1 MARAAGF
8 GERPAPP
15 PSLLFDQNS
24 DSAET
29 LWRRLHDRFGS
40 TGSPRLILH
49 LKNGTT
55 RIGNLQYYDRSLIA
69 MHVGGNRIEIWVK
82 DIAHVI
88 VPGKQA
94 ED

>member
-1 MARAAGF
+1 
-8 GERPAPP
+8 
-15 PSLLFDQNS
+15 
-24 DSAET
+24 
-29 LWRRLHDRFGS
+29 
-40 TGSPRLILH
+40 LILH